1 MGVGKVILNRHWLC
15 WISGVSRTVVAAGI
29 LSAGIVGALG
39 ASLMAAQSRT
49 AAITIDDLP
58 FVIGSDAPK
67 GPQDALAAIAA
78 NRKLLNALARHRV
91 PVTGFVNEKKVELL
105 GTQDG
110 AGILR
115 SWIEQGDDL
124 ANHTYEHPDFNG
136 LSVER
141 FEDEI
146 VRGETTIVPLMQAA
160 GRKVEFFRFPFNHTG
175 DTEDKHSA
183 IMEFLSQRGYRN
195 APCTIENSDYI
206 FAAAY
211 QRMAASHDRSSQ
223 ARLRRE
229 YLAFTAAQI
238 DYFSRMNAE
247 VLGYEPPEIVLLH
260 DNQLNADL
268 MDRILSLYEKR
279 GYKWV
284 SLAEAERDP
293 VYQAPDTVITKYGP
307 MWGYRW
313 AQERGKKVDSRKE
326 PEPPAWISAYG
337 NAQATARRPR
347 GNF

>member
-1 MGVGKVILNRHWLC
+1 MGTILATM
-15 WISGVSRTVVAAGI
+15 VFAATCP
-29 LSAGIVGALG
+29 
-39 ASLMAAQSRT
+39 SLAAAQSRT
-49 AAITIDDLP
+49 AAMTIDDLP

-67 GPQDALAAIAA
+67 GPQNAPAAIAA

-91 PVTGFVNEKKVELL
+91 PVTGFVNEKKVEQL
-105 GTQDG
+105 GMQDG
-110 AGILR
+110 AQILK
-115 SWIEQGDDL
+115 SWVERGEDL
-124 ANHTYEHPDFNG
+124 ANHSYAHPDFND

-146 VRGETTIVPLMQAA
+146 VRGETTIGPVMQAA

-175 DTEDKHSA
+175 DTEAKHSA
-183 IMEFLSQRGYRN
+183 IMEFLSQRGYRL
-195 APCTIENSDYI
+195 APCTIETSDWM

-211 QRMAASHDRSSQ
+211 QRMAASHDRSSE
-223 ARLRRE
+223 ARLRRD

-260 DNQLNADL
+260 DNQLNADV
-268 MDRILSLYEKR
+268 MDQILRLYEKR
-279 GYKWV
+279 GYKWA

-293 VYQAPDTVITKYGP
+293 VYQAPDTVVTKFGP

-313 AQERGKKVDSRKE
+313 AQERGKKIDASKE
-326 PEPPAWISAYG
+326 PEPPAWISTYG
-337 NAQATARRPR
+337 NAQATPRRPR
-347 GNF
+347 GSF